1 VRTAPKNPAGE
12 LPSRPRTKKRQLHL
26 IGYVGVRAAPT
37 ACIIFWSGR
46 PIGKQAGRRDM
57 QFLLMGTGR
66 SMSVCWRCGIR
77 SGLWNT
83 WICPLDTRGELVSG
97 VADN

>member
-1 VRTAPKNPAGE
+1 MRAAERLTYATANVVLVTNQTAHSVALGRGGKREERVFMVRTAPKNPAGE

-37 ACIIFWSGR
+37 AASSFGGGR

-57 QFLLMGTGR
+57 QFL
-66 SMSVCWRCGIR
+66 
-77 SGLWNT
+77 
-83 WICPLDTRGELVSG
+83 
-97 VADN
+97 